1 MSATMMSRIAIATGV
16 TRSSGVTPKSML
28 DSTLVESAAATA
40 PPDDSRGNRCH
51 AMSEHVEENLPARC
65 SQRDADTDLLS
76 MESSSWCGHTTSIG
90 NRVSVC
96 SLHGLD
102 NLISDG
108 IVCAHAS
115 REAENSAS

>member
-1 MSATMMSRIAIATGV
+1 
-16 TRSSGVTPKSML
+16 
-28 DSTLVESAAATA
+28 
-40 PPDDSRGNRCH
+40 
-51 AMSEHVEENLPARC
+51 MSEHVEENLPARC

-76 MESSSWCGHTTSIG
+76 MESSSWCRHTTSIG